1 MKRNYQ
7 GVVKRIK
14 QVAEAHP
21 QINSADDGRELEFDV
36 GKKQLWPRVFI
47 RTDSSD
53 IIGGDGTVELTVNF
67 TLLIADRLKANR
79 DNIVDVLNTTHGAM
93 TDILAT
99 LHKEQLI
106 RLDNKTATP
115 LYDYQDS
122 QSAGWSI
129 PITVWL
135 DDGFKCYTA

>member
-14 QVAEAHP
+14 EIAEAHP
-21 QINSADDGRELEFDV
+21 QVNSADDGRELEFDV
-36 GKKQLWPRVFI
+36 TKRMLWPRVFL
-47 RTDSSD
+47 RTESSD
-53 IIGGDGTVELTVNF
+53 IIGGDGSVELTVNF
-67 TLLIADRLKANR
+67 TLLVADRLKADR
-79 DNIVDVLNTTHGAM
+79 GNIVDVLNTTHAIM
-93 TDILAT
+93 TDVLAS
-99 LHKEQLI
+99 LHYEQLV
-106 RLDNKTATP
+106 RLVDMTATP

-135 DDGFKCYTA
+135 DVGFECYTK